1 MSYLPR
7 YFKNVLIF
15 NTFRLQSSRTLSY
28 LNASNDFILTLK
40 QNHPA
45 TVKVNK
51 TFVRF
56 KYAKK
61 GDKVEKNNDNDD
73 DDDSDFS
80 QINFKKDSNLARIS
94 VNSLRTDLIL
104 KAALNLARK

>member
-7 YFKNVLIF
+7 YFKNILNF
-15 NTFRLQSSRTLSY
+15 NTLRLQSSRTLSY
-28 LNASNDFILTLK
+28 LNADHDSILTSKHNQL
-40 QNHPA
+40 A
-45 TVKVNK
+45 TVNVNK

-56 KYAKK
+56 KYGKK
-61 GDKVEKNNDNDD
+61 DNKDEDNDD
-73 DDDSDFS
+73 DDDSNFS
-80 QINFKKDSNLARIS
+80 QFNFKQDPNLAKIT